1 MSHHKPYQL
10 DSAVL
15 PSAPSQSTS
24 SSRRVHWKWKRRV
37 PGCNQDDASR
47 SGVRGRKVSEV
58 QTIDAHHGKG
68 KHHVLRDY
76 SELSLLDWRQT
87 MLSRTSSTRVLI
99 TESLRALMF
108 NPSTFQDRIEILFIV
123 NYDVQWSQEP
133 QTAIGDARQD
143 CSVLPEFAARN
154 ASSVFQ

>member
-1 MSHHKPYQL
+1 
-10 DSAVL
+10 
-15 PSAPSQSTS
+15 
-24 SSRRVHWKWKRRV
+24 
-37 PGCNQDDASR
+37 
-47 SGVRGRKVSEV
+47 
-58 QTIDAHHGKG
+58 
-68 KHHVLRDY
+68 
-76 SELSLLDWRQT
+76 